1 MVKKDGIKLFLF
13 FGIIFLFLLLNKITY
28 SVENDNT
35 TLRGT
40 REEFQNLI
48 TSTALSYYYNN
59 IYSDYEQ
66 YGLDS
71 SYSSL
76 TPYYRSFG
84 ADNVNIF
91 PEDVSRANYYPM
103 ACAGFTEMV
112 YLNTLGYDMSEYYYL
127 SSFFNYKNVDN
138 NLQSIPTNKSIENYK
153 AGYQY
158 YNSSW
163 STNHIT
169 RVGRK
174 EYLKNYYGTELSDE
188 QINKVVKNG
197 TFVETT
203 GDINNILGSD
213 IFSTTDTKLPD
224 MYVSEGNN
232 SIVVFYYKVDL
243 EEENGKRIFS
253 ITSDEQEK
261 IKEQMANILQKGDV
275 LVYRRINRDTTSDE
289 IAGHAILYVDDI
301 IGEGTRGFI
310 HSTGNDTILPSSN
323 QWPGYDEYSVRYSD
337 INYFNK
343 YKFFVSS
350 DTKITYELTIIR
362 PLNAI
367 CNNDS
372 CSISKDNISYDK
384 FKNNFSKY
392 VKNALARNELSKLRT
407 EQYAKAVSL
416 EKNLSNYS
424 SVNINDNISYNLKLE
439 NKTQYEIC
447 SSGSTTEEDK
457 CKDGTWMTV
466 GNQNA
471 INDLTIT
478 AKVPKNTDFVNCDHN
493 CKQITENGRV
503 VAVSWH
509 FSSIKQGVTLSYTV
523 KIKKDNTIIK
533 NDGMVITTS
542 QGNSLQMGELS
553 IKVNNTIENSNINI
567 MSNVIDKFTN
577 LNNNKK
583 IEYSDTDNDNYKI
596 MLDNITDTQ
605 MSSLDFIKNI
615 YYNSMGIDLNI
626 ISVEKV
632 KNAIFNKI
640 NNYKLYTKKTDSE
653 ISKLTGDDATINNML
668 VKGMY
673 GGRLLK
679 GNDNYDRA
687 YYLSR
692 GYFNYGDIIIIYLGD
707 DYRYLMA
714 SGKNKT
720 KFYSFVEFTKNG
732 VVYYDDDKND
742 INTSYKTLKE
752 IMYSSDLFVVLRPSQ
767 VYDINWYINVLEK
780 VNLDEEKSIMNKI
793 LPGMYYNELINN
805 LETKGDIL
813 LISNDNKNI
822 TNSDIIKTGD
832 RISINYNNKNHQFAL
847 SVLGDLTGD
856 GQILIND
863 ISKMYS
869 YVKGKSTLE
878 GEYFNSGDVT
888 HDNQIL
894 INDVSKLYQYIK
906 TEDVSLN

>member
-1 MVKKDGIKLFLF
+1 MVKKDGVKLFLF

-28 SVENDNT
+28 SVENNDT
-35 TLRGT
+35 VLKGT

-48 TSTALSYYYNN
+48 TSTALSYYYNKS
-59 IYSDYEQ
+59 YSDYEQ

-71 SYSSL
+71 SYSSSA
-76 TPYYRSFG
+76 PYYRSFG

-103 ACAGFTEMV
+103 ACAAFTEMV
-112 YLNTLGYDMSEYYYL
+112 YLNTLGYDMSDYYYL
-127 SSFFNYKNVDN
+127 SNFFNYKNVDN

-188 QINKVVKNG
+188 QINKIVKNG

-203 GDINNILGSD
+203 GDINNILGSN
-213 IFSTTDTKLPD
+213 IFSTTNTKLPD

-253 ITSDEQEK
+253 ITSEEQEK

-310 HSTGNDTILPSSN
+310 HSTGNDTILPSSS

-343 YKFFVSS
+343 YKFFEIS
-350 DTKITYELTIIR
+350 DTKIAYELTIIR

-372 CSISKDNISYDK
+372 CSISKDSVSYDK
-384 FKNNFSKY
+384 FKNSFSKY
-392 VKNALARNELSKLRT
+392 VENALARNELSKLRT

-424 SVNINDNISYNLKLE
+424 SVNINDNISYNLYLE

-447 SSGSTTEEDK
+447 SSGSTTKEDE
-457 CKDGTWMTV
+457 CKNGTWMTV
-466 GNQNA
+466 GNKNA
-471 INDLTIT
+471 INDLTII
-478 AKVPKNTDFVNCDHN
+478 AKVPENTDFVNCNYN
-493 CKQITENGRV
+493 CKQITENGKV
-503 VAVSWH
+503 VSVSWH
-509 FSSIKQGVTLSYTV
+509 FSSIKQYVTLSYTV

-542 QGNSLQMGELS
+542 DGNSLKMGELS
-553 IKVNNTIENSNINI
+553 IKVNNTIENSNINK

-583 IEYSDTDNDNYKI
+583 IEYSSTDNENYKI
-596 MLDNITDTQ
+596 MLDNITNIQ

-653 ISKLTGDDATINNML
+653 ISKLTGDDVTINNML

-679 GNDNYDRA
+679 GNDNYDRT

-692 GYFNYGDIIIIYLGD
+692 GYFNYGDIIIIYLDGN
-707 DYRYLMA
+707 YRYLMA

-720 KFYSFVEFTKNG
+720 KYYSFVEFTENG
-732 VVYYDDDKND
+732 VVYYDDGTNGE
-742 INTSYKTLKE
+742 NTSYKTLKE
-752 IMYSSDLFVVLRPSQ
+752 IMYSSDLFIVLRPSQ
-767 VYDINWYINVLEK
+767 VYDINWYINVFEK
-780 VNLDEEKSIMNKI
+780 VNLDEEKSIINKI
-793 LPGMYYNELINN
+793 LPGMNYNELLNN

-822 TNSDIIKTGD
+822 INSDIIKTGD
-832 RISINYNNKNHQFAL
+832 RISINYNNINHQFAL

-869 YVKGKSTLE
+869 YVKGKSALE
-878 GEYFNSGDVT
+878 DEYFNSGDVT
-888 HDNQIL
+888 HDNKVL

-906 TEDVSLN
+906 TGDVSLN